1 MRAGAFCKAAISLKM
16 RGLMAMFE
24 QCLLVAGF
32 GRPDRESTAAG
43 FARFDWESGLAGFDR
58 SDQESWLADFGRFD
72 HYRVKQNYRQMLL
85 SYRLI
90 RNVWDDT
97 FIFML

>member
-1 MRAGAFCKAAISLKM
+1 MC
-16 RGLMAMFE
+16 GLMAMFE

-43 FARFDWESGLAGFDR
+43 FGRFDRESGLADFGR

-72 HYRVKQNYRQMLL
+72 HYRVKWSIMHVSSSVLDPIGYFVAVDLL
-85 SYRLI
+85 LLLPIY
-90 RNVWDDT
+90 
-97 FIFML
+97 